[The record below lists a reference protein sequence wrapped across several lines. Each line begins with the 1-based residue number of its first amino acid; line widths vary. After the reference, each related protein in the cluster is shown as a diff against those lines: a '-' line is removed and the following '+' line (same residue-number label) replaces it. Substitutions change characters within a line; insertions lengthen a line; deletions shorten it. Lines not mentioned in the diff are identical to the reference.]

1 MPEKEFTKK
10 LTSIIKDADK
20 LVQDIE
26 RDTRKLIQSVMEL
39 KKLGK
44 DDESNR

>member
-26 RDTRKLIQSVMEL
+26 RDARKLIQAVMEL

-44 DDESNR
+44 DDESDR